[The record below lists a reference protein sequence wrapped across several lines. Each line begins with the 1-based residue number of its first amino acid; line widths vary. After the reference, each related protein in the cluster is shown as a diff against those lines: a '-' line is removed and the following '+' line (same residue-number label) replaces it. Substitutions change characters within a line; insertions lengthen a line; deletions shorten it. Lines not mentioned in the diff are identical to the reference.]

1 MSDPTIELVVDRCGT
16 AQCIYNDDL
25 DLAGLGEIQVSRA
38 SAVEPDSQ
46 GRWWADLAPVG
57 GPKLG
62 PFPRRSQALEAEV
75 AWLRRHWLHGSLSAI

>member
-1 MSDPTIELVVDRCGT
+1 MSEQIIEMIVDSSGT
-16 AQCIYNDDL
+16 AHCIYSDDL
-25 DLAGLGEIQVSRA
+25 DLAGLGEIQVRRA

-75 AWLRRHWLHGSLSAI
+75 NWLRRHWLHRQAPEL